1 MISDRFGVVI
11 YAMVSMGLVYLI
23 MNLTYT
29 SPVDPVGMSKSFLAK
44 ASYPAHCFSLSVLM
58 VDA

>member
-1 MISDRFGVVI
+1 MISDQFGLVI
-11 YAMVSMGLVYLI
+11 YAMVSMGLVYLP

-29 SPVDPVGMSKSFLAK
+29 SPMDPVGTSKSFLAR